1 MIEQVVYKMTVLSV
15 TEPFKNES
23 KEALIRIAIE
33 IIKLEKL
40 EAIRKELK
48 GLYDVV

>member
-1 MIEQVVYKMTVLSV
+1 MIEQVIDKMTVLSV

-23 KEALIRIAIE
+23 KESLIRIAIE

-40 EAIRKELK
+40 EAIRKELRE
-48 GLYDVV
+48 LYDVV